1 MTKHCTHGVGNLHP
15 NVLSPIVAAHIQL
28 RLMKW
33 PFPLLPCRRKVDF
46 MTNHKSIRGGVRQKI
61 GKKKKER
68 RRREKEGGKGGRGRK
83 KERRKEGWREE
94 RI

>member
-1 MTKHCTHGVGNLHP
+1 M
-15 NVLSPIVAAHIQL
+15 
-28 RLMKW
+28 
-33 PFPLLPCRRKVDF
+33 DF
-46 MTNHKSIRGGVRQKI
+46 MTNHKSIRGWVIQKI